1 MIADEIQLVTRISDL
16 DTQRHVTSR
25 TYENFCLEGRF
36 RTLEKNGFSIREI
49 LSQGIKI
56 HPLES
61 QIRFLAQQMEG
72 ASLKTE
78 TKAFPLKD
86 GKIFRD
92 QKVLSDTGTIAAEIK
107 TLTFSEKDGHP
118 IDLLPLEKTEMSG
131 FDQFPQIPDFRGTC
145 KTVDTSMI
153 TLYSERNIFGE
164 YNPAYLWRI
173 VEDSRWFFSTETG
186 LTLDRFVEMDTT
198 LFFMGGVFRFLHPVP
213 AGRKIKVS
221 TWIHSFEKIRSYMRH
236 EVTDIET
243 GLRYFAVQD
252 EQLVVSLTKS
262 RPKNAPDE
270 FQQLVGDYVEN
281 FEYSKK

>member
-1 MIADEIQLVTRISDL
+1 MIANEIQLVTRISDL

-36 RTLEKNGFSIREI
+36 RILEENGFSLREI
-49 LSQGIKI
+49 LSQGVVI

-61 QIRFLAQQMEG
+61 QIRFLAQQMERTN
-72 ASLKTE
+72 LRTE
-78 TKAFPLKD
+78 TKAFPLGD
-86 GKIFRD
+86 GKIFWD
-92 QKVLSDTGTIAAEIK
+92 QKVLSDAGTPAAEIK
-107 TLTFSEKDGHP
+107 TLTFSEKGGRS
-118 IDLLPLEKTEMSG
+118 IDLLPLEKTEMNG

-145 KTVDTSMI
+145 KTVDTEMI

-173 VEDSRWFFSTETG
+173 IEDSRWFFSTETG
-186 LTLDRFVEMDTT
+186 LTLNRFVEMDTT
-198 LFFMGGVFRFLHPVP
+198 MFFMSGVFKFFHPVP
-213 AGRKIKVS
+213 AGRRIKVS

-236 EVTDIET
+236 EVTDAES

-252 EQLVVSLTKS
+252 EQLVVSLTKA
-262 RPKNAPDE
+262 RPKKAPEE
-270 FQQLVGDYVEN
+270 FQRLVGEYVEN

>member
-1 MIADEIQLVTRISDL
+1 MIRDEIQLVTRISDL

-36 RTLEKNGFSIREI
+36 RALEKNGFSLREI
-49 LSQGIKI
+49 LSQGIAI

-72 ASLKTE
+72 ADLKTE

-86 GKIFRD
+86 GKIFWD
-92 QKVLSDTGTIAAEIK
+92 QKVYSDSGTAAAEIK
-107 TLTFSEKDGHP
+107 TLTVSEKEGRT
-118 IDLLPLEKTEMSG
+118 IDLLPGEKSDISG
-131 FDQFPQIPDFRGTC
+131 FDQFPQIPDFKGTC
-145 KTVDTSMI
+145 KTVDTELI

-173 VEDSRWFFSTETG
+173 VEDSRWFFSTQTG

-198 LFFMGGVFRFLHPVP
+198 MFFMGGVFRFFQPVP
-213 AGRKIKVS
+213 AGRKVRVS

-236 EVTDIET
+236 EVTDVET

-252 EQLVVSLTKS
+252 EQLVVSVSKS
-262 RPKNAPDE
+262 RPKKAPEE
-270 FQQLVGDYVEN
+270 FQNLVREYVEN
-281 FEYSKK
+281 YEYSQK

>member
-36 RTLEKNGFSIREI
+36 RALEKNGFSLREI
-49 LSQGIKI
+49 LSQGIAI

-72 ASLKTE
+72 ANLRTE

-86 GKIFRD
+86 GKIFWD
-92 QKVLSDTGTIAAEIK
+92 QKVLSDTGTPAAEIK
-107 TLTFSEKDGHP
+107 TLTFSEKGGSP
-118 IDLLPLEKTEMSG
+118 IDLLPFEKTEITG
-131 FDQFPQIPDFRGTC
+131 FDQFQQIPDFRGTC
-145 KTVDTSMI
+145 KTVDTEMI

-198 LFFMGGVFRFLHPVP
+198 MFFMGGVFRFFHPVP
-213 AGRKIKVS
+213 SGRKIKVS

-236 EVTDIET
+236 EVTDVET

-252 EQLVVSLTKS
+252 EQLVVSLTKA
-262 RPKNAPDE
+262 RPKKAPEE
-270 FQQLVGDYVEN
+270 FQRLVGDYVEN
-281 FEYSKK
+281 FEYSQK

>member
-1 MIADEIQLVTRISDL
+1 MITDEIQLVTRISDL

-36 RTLEKNGFSIREI
+36 RTLEKNGFSLREI
-49 LSQGIKI
+49 LSQGIAI

-72 ASLKTE
+72 ANLRTE

-86 GKIFRD
+86 GKIFWD
-92 QKVLSDTGTIAAEIK
+92 QKVYSDSGTPAAEIK
-107 TLTFSEKDGHP
+107 TLTISEKDGKA
-118 IDLLPLEKTEMSG
+118 IDLLPGEKSEISG
-131 FDQFPQIPDFRGTC
+131 FDQFQEIPDFKGTC
-145 KTVDTSMI
+145 KTVDTELI
-153 TLYSERNIFGE
+153 TLFSERNIFGE

-173 VEDSRWFFSTETG
+173 IEDSRWFFSTETG

-198 LFFMGGVFRFLHPVP
+198 MFFMGGVFRFFHPVP
-213 AGRKIKVS
+213 AGRKVRVS

-236 EVTDIET
+236 EVTDVET

-252 EQLVVSLTKS
+252 EQLVVSVSKS
-262 RPKNAPDE
+262 RPRKAPEE
-270 FQQLVGDYVEN
+270 FQKLVGDYVEN
-281 FEYSKK
+281 YEYSQK

>member
-1 MIADEIQLVTRISDL
+1 MIANEIQLVTRISDL

-36 RTLEKNGFSIREI
+36 RVLEKNGFSLREI
-49 LSQGIKI
+49 LSQGIAI

-72 ASLKTE
+72 TNLRTE
-78 TKAFPLKD
+78 TKASPL
-86 GKIFRD
+86 GEGRIFWD
-92 QKVLSDTGTIAAEIK
+92 QKVLSDAGVPAAEIK
-107 TLTFSEKDGHP
+107 TLTFSEKDERQ
-118 IDLLPLEKTEMSG
+118 IDLLPSEKTEKNG
-131 FDQFPQIPDFRGTC
+131 FDPFPQIPDFRGTC
-145 KTVDTSMI
+145 KTVDTEMI

-173 VEDSRWFFSTETG
+173 IEDSRWFFSTETG

-198 LFFMGGVFRFLHPVP
+198 MFFMGGVFKFFHPVP

-236 EVTDIET
+236 EVTDSKT

-252 EQLVVSLTKS
+252 EQLVVSLAKA
-262 RPKNAPDE
+262 RPKKAPEE
-270 FQQLVGDYVEN
+270 FQRLVGEYVEN
-281 FEYSKK
+281 FEYSQK